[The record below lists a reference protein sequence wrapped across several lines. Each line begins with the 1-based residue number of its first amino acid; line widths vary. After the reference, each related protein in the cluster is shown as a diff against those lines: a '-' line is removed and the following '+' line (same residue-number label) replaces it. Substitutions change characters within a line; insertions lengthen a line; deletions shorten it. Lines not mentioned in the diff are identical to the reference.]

1 MGWPRIIYVRG
12 VGIPVESWD
21 EIDELVKRYGSDI
34 QGLAQVER
42 ETALAPVAPTGR
54 SGLGPSDQAL
64 LSRFVEA
71 GRRGISTRDLATA
84 LGRRGKAIRPALD
97 SWSRKVGLVSEVGVT
112 AFEATRGT
120 HGRGFR
126 LTDHFQRAARNLLA
140 T

>member
-21 EIDELVKRYGSDI
+21 EIDELVKRYGSDLR
-34 QGLAQVER
+34 GLVPMER
-42 ETALAPVAPTGR
+42 ETEIAPVAPTGR

-64 LSRFVEA
+64 LSRFIEA
-71 GRRGISTRDLATA
+71 GKRGMSTRDLAIA
-84 LGRRGKAIRPALD
+84 LGRRGKAIRLALD
-97 SWSRKVGLVSEVGVT
+97 SWSRKIGLVSDVGVT

-140 T
+140 I

>member
-21 EIDELVKRYGSDI
+21 EIDELVKRYGSDV
-34 QGLAQVER
+34 QGLASVER
-42 ETALAPVAPTGR
+42 QSVLPSVIPTGR
-54 SGLGPSDQAL
+54 SGLGPSDLAL

-71 GRRGISTRDLATA
+71 GTRGISTGDLATA
-84 LGRRGKAIRPALD
+84 LGKRGKAIRPALD
-97 SWSRKVGLVSEVGVT
+97 AWSRKIGLTLEAGVA
-112 AFEATRGT
+112 AFEPTRGT

-126 LTDHFQRAARNLLA
+126 LADHFQRVARNLLG